1 MHVLVKMR
9 TQLYQILYSDS
20 RPFAHHLV
28 KILILLSVA
37 AVVAV
42 AMIGTLPRFDL
53 VPDAV
58 MNTVRLA
65 AMVVLTIEL
74 VARFW
79 VAPEGTA
86 HAFDTAIPDA
96 ARKDDASGSRL
107 VYLRS
112 SLGLVDVLVVLPAWV
127 NLLYPIS
134 LHWFELAAALSLFK
148 LARYVPALSLVTA
161 VVARQGRSIYAALVV
176 LGILLVC
183 SATVIYMVEYE
194 AQPAYFAS
202 IPHSLW
208 WAIST
213 MATVGSGDMA
223 PITAIGRL
231 VGGIAMVFGIAMF
244 AVPAGILASG
254 FAEELRK
261 RDFVVNWQSVAR
273 VPLFA
278 RLDANAIASVAQ
290 LLKPR
295 SVSANQV
302 IVRRGDVGD
311 SMFFIMEGEVEVDIT
326 PNPVRLKQ
334 GAFFGEIAL
343 VENVPRTATILSLTN
358 CRLLVLETVDFE
370 RLTTQIPDLKD
381 QIKRIS
387 DKRLSER

>member
-1 MHVLVKMR
+1 MR
-9 TQLYQILYSDS
+9 TQIYQILYSDR
-20 RPFAHHLV
+20 RPLAHNVVKALV
-28 KILILLSVA
+28 LLSVA
-37 AVVAV
+37 AVVAI
-42 AMIGTLPRFDL
+42 AMIKTLPRFDL
-53 VPDAV
+53 VADAI
-58 MNTVRLA
+58 MNTVRMA
-65 AMVVLTIEL
+65 AMAVLTIEL

-79 VAPEGTA
+79 VAPEGAA
-86 HAFDTAIPDA
+86 HAFENAIPEA
-96 ARKDDASGSRL
+96 ARKGKVSGSRL
-107 VYLRS
+107 AYLRS
-112 SLGLVDVLVVLPAWV
+112 SLGLVDLLVVLPAWA

-134 LHWFELAAALSLFK
+134 PHWFELTAALSLFK
-148 LARYVPALSLVTA
+148 LSRYVPGLSLVTA
-161 VVARQGRSIYAALVV
+161 VVARQARSIYAALVV

-194 AQPAYFAS
+194 TQPAYFTS

-223 PITAIGRL
+223 PITPIGRI

-302 IVRRGDVGD
+302 IVRRGDIAD
-311 SMFFIMEGEVEVDIT
+311 SMYFIMEGEVEVDIT

-334 GAFFGEIAL
+334 GDFFGEIAL
-343 VENVPRTATILSLTN
+343 VENIPRTATILSLTN

-387 DKRLSER
+387 DKRLPGQ

>member
-1 MHVLVKMR
+1 MVLVKMR
-9 TQLYQILYSDS
+9 TQIYQILYSDS

-53 VPDAV
+53 VPAAV

-96 ARKDDASGSRL
+96 AQKDDASGSRL

-127 NLLYPIS
+127 SLVYPIS

-161 VVARQGRSIYAALVV
+161 VVVRQGRSIYAALVV
-176 LGILLVC
+176 LSILLVFA
-183 SATVIYMVEYE
+183 ATVIYLFKYE
-194 AQPAYFAS
+194 AQPASFSS
-202 IPHSLW
+202 IPESLW
-208 WAIST
+208 WAITT
-213 MATVGSGDMA
+213 MATVGYGDMS
-223 PITAIGRL
+223 PITPIGKL

-278 RLDANAIASVAQ
+278 HLDANAIAAVTQ

-295 SVSANQV
+295 SVSANQA
-302 IVRRGDVGD
+302 IVRRGDIGD
-311 SMFFIMEGEVEVDIT
+311 SMYFIMEGEVEVDIT

-334 GAFFGEIAL
+334 GDFFGEIAL

>member
-1 MHVLVKMR
+1 MR

-79 VAPEGTA
+79 AAPEGTA

-302 IVRRGDVGD
+302 IVRRGDIAD
-311 SMFFIMEGEVEVDIT
+311 SMYFIMEGEVEVDIT

-334 GAFFGEIAL
+334 GDFFGEIAL
-343 VENVPRTATILSLTN
+343 VENIPRTATVLSLTN
-358 CRLLVLETVDFE
+358 CRLLVLETADFD
-370 RLTTQIPDLKD
+370 RLTSQIPELKD

-387 DKRLSER
+387 EKRLSGD